1 MVTGLEAAG
10 VVLAL
15 LPLLV
20 NQLENYATGFE
31 KLKLLRRYRRVFSA
45 YALGIGTQP
54 TIFLNNLEKV
64 LEGVVEDEDK
74 IGALINEPQGNL
86 WKDVSLQDRLKA
98 KLGRSHD
105 VFMGNI
111 IALHDLLV
119 TLSDRLG
126 LKISTGFSVCF
137 RYGAASAE
145 NSN

>member
-45 YALGIGTQP
+45 YALGIGTQQ

-86 WKDVSLQDRLKA
+86 
-98 KLGRSHD
+98 
-105 VFMGNI
+105 
-111 IALHDLLV
+111 
-119 TLSDRLG
+119 
-126 LKISTGFSVCF
+126 
-137 RYGAASAE
+137 
-145 NSN
+145 